1 MLEGESDGNN
11 LSTLNG
17 LEVLGALRTS
27 SEADQAANNTSRNAS
42 GKNQRSRGPKRE
54 SARESARESTR
65 ESAATSVAEDHDS
78 VVGDSPGDPSPKV
91 GPSTTASRLIG
102 KAGSR
107 QGSVPAGREASVK
120 ADDGAESADGVKV
133 SASERNKLQ
142 VGTEVCYKNK
152 AKAAEGEGIL
162 CSITN
167 VVGEGKQRRYEI
179 IDSDTDTPTPPTPY
193 RASVNYLVPIPSSNL
208 GLPDLAPG
216 KNVLALYPMTTT
228 FYRAE
233 VVASK
238 NKKDGPAELKEGFVR
253 LRFEGEEEVGRN
265 EDVERRYV
273 LVA

>member
-42 GKNQRSRGPKRE
+42 GKSQRSRGPKRE

-65 ESAATSVAEDHDS
+65 ESAATSVAEDRDS

-120 ADDGAESADGVKV
+120 ADDGAESADGVKGEI
-133 SASERNKLQ
+133 SAADQ
-142 VGTEVCYKNK
+142 VAHVNIYKNSDTSTEQSQHQSVTSSKSAPKSATRTKRKRQK
-152 AKAAEGEGIL
+152 AKASSAA
-162 CSITN
+162 S
-167 VVGEGKQRRYEI
+167 
-179 IDSDTDTPTPPTPY
+179 PT
-193 RASVNYLVPIPSSNL
+193 
-208 GLPDLAPG
+208 
-216 KNVLALYPMTTT
+216 
-228 FYRAE
+228 
-233 VVASK
+233 
-238 NKKDGPAELKEGFVR
+238 
-253 LRFEGEEEVGRN
+253 
-265 EDVERRYV
+265 
-273 LVA
+273 